1 MSFRTQRDVDRL
13 SLPPGKLEHVEFDEA
28 CRGLGVRL
36 QGGSR
41 VWLVRYQ
48 VPGGTR
54 RKITLG
60 DVAGIS
66 LAEAR
71 KRAAQ
76 ITGGAKDGQD
86 PQQQRKERADKRA
99 DTFGALVGLY
109 LARYAAREQRPRTL
123 VETTRALLVHLAP
136 LHNRPLAEI
145 TRRDVAGT
153 VMALVDSS
161 GPIASNRT
169 RAALSHCFAWA
180 VQQGL
185 ADNNPVIGTAR
196 PAPEVKRER
205 VLSDDELRAVWLAA
219 GDHGYGRIIKLL
231 ILTGQRRDEV
241 GRMAEA
247 ELDRE
252 RSLWVLPAAR
262 TKNAREHEV
271 PLAPLTLSII
281 GDFRP
286 GRTHIFGR
294 GSGGFNGW
302 AQAKAELDRRIV
314 ATGAAMPPWV
324 IHDLRRTV
332 VTQMNE
338 DRHPTAHRRGRGES
352 LGGVGKAGVGGVYN
366 HARYRPEKKAALE
379 RWAVHVESVVLG

>member
-1 MSFRTQRDVDRL
+1 MGFRTQRDVDRL
-13 SLPPGKLEHVEFDEA
+13 SLPPGKDEHFAADDL
-28 CRGLGVRL
+28 CPGLYVRL
-36 QGGSR
+36 QGKAKS
-41 VWLVRYQ
+41 WMVRYP
-48 VPGGTR
+48 VPGKDR
-54 RKITLG
+54 RKMKLG
-60 DVAGIS
+60 AVAGIP

-71 KRAAQ
+71 RRAAP
-76 ITGGAKDGQD
+76 IIAGAKDGAD
-86 PQQQRKERADKRA
+86 PLADRERRAVKRA
-99 DTFGALVGLY
+99 DTFDALAELY
-109 LARYAAREQRPRTL
+109 LARYAARELRPRTL

-145 TRRDVAGT
+145 ARRDAAGS

-161 GPIASNRT
+161 GPIAANRT

-205 VLSDDELRAVWLAA
+205 VLSDNELRAVWLAA
-219 GDHGYGRIIKLL
+219 GDAGYGRIVKLL

-252 RSLWVLPAAR
+252 RSLWVLPVTR

-281 GDFRP
+281 GDSRP

-294 GSGGFNGW
+294 GC
-302 AQAKAELDRRIV
+302 RR
-314 ATGAAMPPWV
+314 
-324 IHDLRRTV
+324 L
-332 VTQMNE
+332 
-338 DRHPTAHRRGRGES
+338 
-352 LGGVGKAGVGGVYN
+352 
-366 HARYRPEKKAALE
+366 
-379 RWAVHVESVVLG
+379 